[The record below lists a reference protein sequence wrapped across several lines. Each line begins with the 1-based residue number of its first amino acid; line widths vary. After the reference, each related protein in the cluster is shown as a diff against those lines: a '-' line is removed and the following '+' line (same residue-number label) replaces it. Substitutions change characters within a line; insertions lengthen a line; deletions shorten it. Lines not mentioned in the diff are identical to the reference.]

1 MILTLVNIGPLK
13 EARVELG
20 RGLTVF
26 YGPNASGKTTV
37 ARALRLLALMNM
49 GVANAE
55 ELMELINRVKR
66 EGRVVYEDGG
76 SVLEVSC
83 ALEERGAW
91 LKFGGVLSEERRVFY
106 ADDRLESTDR
116 PRIAMFWILHD
127 SVTLYGLKAQE
138 GRSYEL
144 ADLLV
149 PSVLR
154 GLVGEGKALG
164 EFLDFYEELLAK
176 VNKYLEAFSGHALEY
191 RDGLYFRRSIH
202 LFRPNQTAKGVR
214 RMALIIAA
222 TLLAETVAKGA
233 TPVVYV
239 EEFESS
245 LHVDYLELLIEVL
258 RRRSAVV
265 VAETHSGFVLRRVY
279 ETKSKGDVRYYIF
292 EDGAVHTEIKDSKL
306 FKREIAS
313 MIGVNM
319 L

>member
-49 GVANAE
+49 GVANAG

-66 EGRVVYEDGG
+66 EGKIVYEDGG
-76 SVLEVSC
+76 SVLEISY
-83 ALEERGAW
+83 ALGERGAW
-91 LKFGGVLSEERRVFY
+91 LKFGGVLSGERRVY
-106 ADDRLESTDR
+106 ANDRLESTDR

-127 SVTLYGLKAQE
+127 SVMLYGIKAQE
-138 GRSYEL
+138 GRPYEL
-144 ADLLV
+144 ADLLA

-191 RDGLYFRRSIH
+191 RDGLYFRRGIH
-202 LFRPNQTAKGVR
+202 LFHPSRVAEGVR
-214 RMALIIAA
+214 RMALILA
-222 TLLAETVAKGA
+222 TALLAEAVAEGA

-239 EEFESS
+239 EEFELS

-258 RRRSAVV
+258 RRRSAAV

-279 ETKSKGDVRYYIF
+279 ETKSKGDVQYYIF
-292 EDGAVHTEIKDSKL
+292 EDGTVYTEIDPKL
-306 FKREIAS
+306 FKREIAA

>member
-1 MILTLVNIGPLK
+1 VLLTLVNIGPLK

-49 GVANAE
+49 GAANAG

-66 EGRVVYEDGG
+66 EGRIVYEDGG
-76 SVLEVSC
+76 SVLEISC
-83 ALEERGAW
+83 ALGERGAW
-91 LKFGGVLSEERRVFY
+91 LKFGGVLGGERRVY
-106 ADDRLESTDR
+106 SDDRLESTDR
-116 PRIAMFWILHD
+116 PRIAMFWILHE
-127 SVTLYGLKAQE
+127 SATLYGLKVQE
-138 GRSYEL
+138 GRPYEL
-144 ADLLV
+144 ADLLA

-191 RDGLYFRRSIH
+191 RDGLYFRRGIH
-202 LFRPNQTAKGVR
+202 LFHPSQVAEGVR
-214 RMALIIAA
+214 RMALILA
-222 TLLAETVAKGA
+222 TALLAEAVAEGA

-258 RRRSAVV
+258 RRRSAAV

-279 ETKSKGDVRYYIF
+279 ETKSKGDVQYYIF
-292 EDGAVHTEIKDSKL
+292 EDGTVYTEIDPKL
-306 FKREIAS
+306 FKREIAA

>member
-49 GVANAE
+49 GAANAE

-66 EGRVVYEDGG
+66 EGRIVYEDGG
-76 SVLEVSC
+76 SVLEISC
-83 ALEERGAW
+83 ALGERGAW
-91 LKFGGVLSEERRVFY
+91 LKFGGVLSGERRVY
-106 ADDRLESTDR
+106 PDDRLESADR
-116 PRIAMFWILHD
+116 PRIAMFWILHN
-127 SVTLYGLKAQE
+127 SVTLYGIKAQE
-138 GRSYEL
+138 GRPYEL
-144 ADLLV
+144 ADLLA

-191 RDGLYFRRSIH
+191 RDGLYFRRGIH
-202 LFRPNQTAKGVR
+202 LFHPSRVSEGVR
-214 RMALIIAA
+214 RMALILA
-222 TLLAETVAKGA
+222 TALLAEAVTEGA

-239 EEFESS
+239 EEFES
-245 LHVDYLELLIEVL
+245 LHVDYLELLIEFL
-258 RRRSAVV
+258 RRRSAAV

-279 ETKSKGDVRYYIF
+279 ETKSKGDVQYYIF
-292 EDGAVHTEIKDSKL
+292 EDGAVHTEIDPKL
-306 FKREIAS
+306 FKREIAA

>member
-37 ARALRLLALMNM
+37 ARALKLLALMNM
-49 GVANAE
+49 GVAKAE
-55 ELMELINRVKR
+55 ELMELINRVKK
-66 EGRVVYEDGG
+66 EGKIVYEDGG
-76 SVLEVSC
+76 SVLEISC
-83 ALEERGAW
+83 ALGERGAS
-91 LKFGGVLSEERRVFY
+91 LKFGGVLGGERRVY
-106 ADDRLESTDR
+106 ANDRLESTDR
-116 PRIAMFWILHD
+116 PRIAMFWILHN
-127 SVTLYGLKAQE
+127 SVTLYGIEAQE

-144 ADLLV
+144 ADLLG

-164 EFLDFYEELLAK
+164 EFLDFYEELLAE

-191 RDGLYFRRSIH
+191 RDRLYFRRGIH
-202 LFRPNQTAKGVR
+202 LFHPSRVAEGVR
-214 RMALIIAA
+214 RVALIIAA
-222 TLLAETVAKGA
+222 TLLAEAVAEGA

-245 LHVDYLELLIEVL
+245 LHVDYLELLIEAL
-258 RRRSAVV
+258 RRRSAAV

-279 ETKSKGDVRYYIF
+279 ETKSKGDVRYYIL
-292 EDGAVHTEIKDSKL
+292 EDGAVYTEIKDSKL
-306 FKREIAS
+306 FKREIAA
-313 MIGVNM
+313 MVGVDM

>member
-1 MILTLVNIGPLK
+1 VLLTLVNIGPLK

-49 GVANAE
+49 GATNAG

-66 EGRVVYEDGG
+66 EGRIAYEDGG
-76 SVLEVSC
+76 SVLEISC
-83 ALEERGAW
+83 VLEERGAW
-91 LKFGGVLSEERRVFY
+91 LKFGGVLGGERRVY
-106 ADDRLESTDR
+106 ADDRLESADR

-127 SVTLYGLKAQE
+127 SVTLYGLKVQE
-138 GRSYEL
+138 GRPYEL
-144 ADLLV
+144 ADLLA
-149 PSVLR
+149 PSILR
-154 GLVGEGKALG
+154 GLVGEGKTLG
-164 EFLDFYEELLAK
+164 EFLEFYEEFLAK

-202 LFRPNQTAKGVR
+202 LFHPNQTAKGVR
-214 RMALIIAA
+214 RMALIIAT
-222 TLLAETVAKGA
+222 TLLAEAVAEN
-233 TPVVYV
+233 PVVYV
-239 EEFESS
+239 EEFES
-245 LHVDYLELLIEVL
+245 LHVDYLEYLIEFL
-258 RRRSAVV
+258 RRRSAAV

-292 EDGAVHTEIKDSKL
+292 KDGAVYTEIDPKL
-306 FKREIAS
+306 FKREIAA
-313 MIGVNM
+313 MVGVDM

>member
-13 EARVELG
+13 EARIELG

-37 ARALRLLALMNM
+37 ARALKLLALMNM
-49 GVANAE
+49 GVANAW

-66 EGRVVYEDGG
+66 EGKIVYEDGG
-76 SVLEVSC
+76 SVLEISC
-83 ALEERGAW
+83 VLEERGAR
-91 LKFGGVLSEERRVFY
+91 LKFGGVLGGERRVY
-106 ADDRLESTDR
+106 SDDRLESTDR
-116 PRIAMFWILHD
+116 PRIAMFWILHNF
-127 SVTLYGLKAQE
+127 VTLYGIKAQE
-138 GRSYEL
+138 GRSYKL
-144 ADLLV
+144 ADLLG

-164 EFLDFYEELLAK
+164 EFLDFYEELLAE
-176 VNKYLEAFSGHALEY
+176 VNKYLEAFTGHALEY
-191 RDGLYFRRSIH
+191 RDRLYFRRGIH
-202 LFRPNQTAKGVR
+202 LFHPSRVAKGVR

-222 TLLAETVAKGA
+222 TLLAEAVAEGA

-245 LHVDYLELLIEVL
+245 LHVDYLELLIEFL
-258 RRRSAVV
+258 RHRSAAV

-279 ETKSKGDVRYYIF
+279 EIKSKGDVRYYIF
-292 EDGAVHTEIKDSKL
+292 EDGAVYTEIKDSKL
-306 FKREIAS
+306 FKREIAA
-313 MIGVNM
+313 MIGVDM

>member
-1 MILTLVNIGPLK
+1 VLLTLVNIGPLK

-49 GVANAE
+49 GVANAG

-66 EGRVVYEDGG
+66 EGKIVYEDGG
-76 SVLEVSC
+76 SVLEISC
-83 ALEERGAW
+83 ALGERGAR
-91 LKFGGVLSEERRVFY
+91 LKFGGVLSGERRVY
-106 ADDRLESTDR
+106 ADERLNAVDR
-116 PRIAMFWILHD
+116 PRIAMFWILHN
-127 SVTLYGLKAQE
+127 SVTLYGIKAQE
-138 GRSYEL
+138 GRPYEL
-144 ADLLV
+144 ADLLA

-164 EFLDFYEELLAK
+164 EFLDFYEEFLAK
-176 VNKYLEAFSGHALEY
+176 VNEYLEAFSGHVLEY

-202 LFRPNQTAKGVR
+202 LFHPNQTAKGVR

-222 TLLAETVAKGA
+222 TLLAEAVAEGA

-258 RRRSAVV
+258 RRRSAAV

-306 FKREIAS
+306 FKREIAA
-313 MIGVNM
+313 MVGVDM

>member
-66 EGRVVYEDGG
+66 EGRIVYEDGG
-76 SVLEVSC
+76 SVLEISC
-83 ALEERGAW
+83 ALGERGAW
-91 LKFGGVLSEERRVFY
+91 LKFGGVLSGERRVY
-106 ADDRLESTDR
+106 ADERLDAVDR
-116 PRIAMFWILHD
+116 PRIAMFWILHN
-127 SVTLYGLKAQE
+127 SVTLYGIKAQE
-138 GRSYEL
+138 GRPYEL
-144 ADLLV
+144 ADLLT

-164 EFLDFYEELLAK
+164 AFLDFYEELLAK

-191 RDGLYFRRSIH
+191 RDRLYFRRSIH
-202 LFRPNQTAKGVR
+202 LFHPSRVAEGVR
-214 RMALIIAA
+214 RMALILA
-222 TLLAETVAKGA
+222 TALLAEAVAGGA

-258 RRRSAVV
+258 RRRSAAV

-279 ETKSKGDVRYYIF
+279 ETKSKGDVQYYIF
-292 EDGAVHTEIKDSKL
+292 EDGTVYTEIDPKL
-306 FKREIAS
+306 FKREIAA

>member
-37 ARALRLLALMNM
+37 ARVLRLLALMNM
-49 GVANAE
+49 GVANAG

-66 EGRVVYEDGG
+66 EGRIVYEDGG
-76 SVLEVSC
+76 SVLEISC
-83 ALEERGAW
+83 ALGERGAW
-91 LKFGGVLSEERRVFY
+91 LKFGGVLGGERRVY
-106 ADDRLESTDR
+106 ANDRLESTDR
-116 PRIAMFWILHD
+116 PRIAMFWILHN
-127 SVTLYGLKAQE
+127 SVTLYGIKAQE

-144 ADLLV
+144 ADLLA

-164 EFLDFYEELLAK
+164 EFLDFYEEFFAK
-176 VNKYLEAFSGHALEY
+176 VNEYLEAFSGHVLEY

-222 TLLAETVAKGA
+222 TLLAETVAEGA

-239 EEFESS
+239 EEFES
-245 LHVDYLELLIEVL
+245 LHVDYLDFLIEFL
-258 RRRSAVV
+258 RRRSAAV

-279 ETKSKGDVRYYIF
+279 ETKSKGDVQYYIF
-292 EDGAVHTEIKDSKL
+292 KNGAVYTEIDPKL
-306 FKREIAS
+306 FKREIAA
-313 MIGVNM
+313 MVGVDM

>member
-37 ARALRLLALMNM
+37 ARVLRLLALMNM
-49 GVANAE
+49 GVANAG

-66 EGRVVYEDGG
+66 EGRIVYEDGG
-76 SVLEVSC
+76 SVLEISC
-83 ALEERGAW
+83 ALGERGAW
-91 LKFGGVLSEERRVFY
+91 LKFGGVLGGERRVY
-106 ADDRLESTDR
+106 ANDRLESTDR
-116 PRIAMFWILHD
+116 PRIAMFWILHN
-127 SVTLYGLKAQE
+127 SVTLYGIKAQE

-144 ADLLV
+144 ADLLA

-164 EFLDFYEELLAK
+164 EFLDFYEEFFAK
-176 VNKYLEAFSGHALEY
+176 VNEYLEAFSGHVLEY

-202 LFRPNQTAKGVR
+202 LFHPNQTAKGVR

-222 TLLAETVAKGA
+222 TLLAETVAEGA

-239 EEFESS
+239 EEFES
-245 LHVDYLELLIEVL
+245 LHVDYLDFLIEFL
-258 RRRSAVV
+258 RRRSAAV

-279 ETKSKGDVRYYIF
+279 ETKSKGDVQYYIF
-292 EDGAVHTEIKDSKL
+292 KNGAVYTEIDPKL
-306 FKREIAS
+306 FKREIAA
-313 MIGVNM
+313 MVGVDM

>member
-49 GVANAE
+49 GVANAG

-66 EGRVVYEDGG
+66 EGKIVYEDGG
-76 SVLEVSC
+76 SVLEISC
-83 ALEERGAW
+83 ALGERGAW
-91 LKFGGVLSEERRVFY
+91 LKFGGVLSGERRVY
-106 ADDRLESTDR
+106 PDDRLESIDR
-116 PRIAMFWILHD
+116 PRIAMFWILHN

-144 ADLLV
+144 ADLLA

-191 RDGLYFRRSIH
+191 RDGLYFRRGIH
-202 LFRPNQTAKGVR
+202 LFHPNQTAKGVR

-222 TLLAETVAKGA
+222 TLLAEAVAEGA

-239 EEFESS
+239 EEFES
-245 LHVDYLELLIEVL
+245 LHVDYLDFLIEFM
-258 RRRSAVV
+258 RRRSAAV

-292 EDGAVHTEIKDSKL
+292 KDGAVYTEIDPKL
-306 FKREIAS
+306 FKREIAA
-313 MIGVNM
+313 MVGVDM

>member
-1 MILTLVNIGPLK
+1 VILTLVNIGPLK

-49 GVANAE
+49 GVANAG

-66 EGRVVYEDGG
+66 EGKIVYEDGG
-76 SVLEVSC
+76 SVLEISY
-83 ALEERGAW
+83 ALGERGAW
-91 LKFGGVLSEERRVFY
+91 LKFGGVLSGERRVY
-106 ADDRLESTDR
+106 ANDRLESTDR

-127 SVTLYGLKAQE
+127 SVMLYGIKAQE
-138 GRSYEL
+138 GRPYEL
-144 ADLLV
+144 ADLLA

-191 RDGLYFRRSIH
+191 RDGLYFRRGIH
-202 LFRPNQTAKGVR
+202 LFHPSRVAEGVR
-214 RMALIIAA
+214 RMALILA
-222 TLLAETVAKGA
+222 TALLAEAVAEGA

-239 EEFESS
+239 EEFELS

-258 RRRSAVV
+258 RRRSAAV

-279 ETKSKGDVRYYIF
+279 ETKSKGDVQYYIF
-292 EDGAVHTEIKDSKL
+292 EDGTVYTEIDPKL
-306 FKREIAS
+306 FKREIAA

>member
-1 MILTLVNIGPLK
+1 LTLVNIGPLK

-49 GVANAE
+49 GATNAG

-66 EGRVVYEDGG
+66 EGRIVYEDGG
-76 SVLEVSC
+76 SVLEISC
-83 ALEERGAW
+83 ALGERGAW
-91 LKFGGVLSEERRVFY
+91 LKFGGVLSGERRVY
-106 ADDRLESTDR
+106 PDDRLESIDR
-116 PRIAMFWILHD
+116 PRIAMFWILHN
-127 SVTLYGLKAQE
+127 SLTLYGIKAQE
-138 GRSYEL
+138 GRPYEL
-144 ADLLV
+144 ADLLA

-191 RDGLYFRRSIH
+191 RDGLYFRRGIH
-202 LFRPNQTAKGVR
+202 LFHPNQTAKGVR

-222 TLLAETVAKGA
+222 TLLAEAVTEGA

-239 EEFESS
+239 EEFES
-245 LHVDYLELLIEVL
+245 LHVDYLDFLIDFL
-258 RRRSAVV
+258 RRRSAAV

-292 EDGAVHTEIKDSKL
+292 KNGAVYTEIDPKL
-306 FKREIAS
+306 FKREIAA
-313 MIGVNM
+313 MVGVDM

>member
-49 GVANAE
+49 GAANAE

-66 EGRVVYEDGG
+66 EGRIVYEDGG
-76 SVLEVSC
+76 SVLEISC
-83 ALEERGAW
+83 ALGERGAW
-91 LKFGGVLSEERRVFY
+91 LKFGGALSREKRVY
-106 ADDRLESTDR
+106 SDDRLESIDK
-116 PRIAMFWILHD
+116 PRIAMFWILHN
-127 SVTLYGLKAQE
+127 SVTLYGLKVQE

-144 ADLLV
+144 ADLLT

-191 RDGLYFRRSIH
+191 RDRLYFRRGIH
-202 LFRPNQTAKGVR
+202 LFHPSRVAEGVR
-214 RMALIIAA
+214 RMALILA
-222 TLLAETVAKGA
+222 TALLAEAVTEGA

-239 EEFESS
+239 EDFESS
-245 LHVDYLELLIEVL
+245 LHVDYLELLIEFL
-258 RRRSAVV
+258 RRRSAAV

-306 FKREIAS
+306 FKREIAA
-313 MIGVNM
+313 MVGVDM

>member
-1 MILTLVNIGPLK
+1 VILTLVNIGPLK

-49 GVANAE
+49 GVADAG

-66 EGRVVYEDGG
+66 EGRIVYEDGG
-76 SVLEVSC
+76 SVLEISC
-83 ALEERGAW
+83 ALGERGAW
-91 LKFGGVLSEERRVFY
+91 LKFGGVLSGERRVY
-106 ADDRLESTDR
+106 PDDRLESTDR
-116 PRIAMFWILHD
+116 PRIAMFWILQD
-127 SVTLYGLKAQE
+127 SVTLYGIKAQG
-138 GRSYEL
+138 GRPYEL
-144 ADLLV
+144 ADLLA

-164 EFLDFYEELLAK
+164 EFLDFYEEFLAE
-176 VNKYLEAFSGHALEY
+176 VNKYLEAFSGHVLEY
-191 RDGLYFRRSIH
+191 RDGLYFRRGIH
-202 LFRPNQTAKGVR
+202 LFHPSQVAEGVR
-214 RMALIIAA
+214 RMALVLVTA
-222 TLLAETVAKGA
+222 LLAEAVAEGA

-258 RRRSAVV
+258 RRRSAAV

-279 ETKSKGDVRYYIF
+279 ETKSKGDVQYYIF
-292 EDGAVHTEIKDSKL
+292 EDGAVYTEIDPKL
-306 FKREIAS
+306 FKREIAA

>member
-37 ARALRLLALMNM
+37 ARALRLLTLMNM

-66 EGRVVYEDGG
+66 EGRLVYEDGG
-76 SVLEVSC
+76 SVLEISC
-83 ALEERGAW
+83 ALGERGAW
-91 LKFGGVLSEERRVFY
+91 LKFGGVLGGERRVY
-106 ADDRLESTDR
+106 ANDRLERTDR
-116 PRIAMFWILHD
+116 PRITMFWILHN
-127 SVTLYGLKAQE
+127 SVTLYGIKAQE
-138 GRSYEL
+138 GQSYEL
-144 ADLLV
+144 ADLFG

-154 GLVGEGKALG
+154 GLAGEGKTLG
-164 EFLDFYEELLAK
+164 EFLDFYEELLAE

-191 RDGLYFRRSIH
+191 RDRLYFRRGIH
-202 LFRPNQTAKGVR
+202 LFHPSRVAEGVR
-214 RMALIIAA
+214 RMALILA
-222 TLLAETVAKGA
+222 TALLAEAVAEGA

-258 RRRSAVV
+258 RRRSVAV

-279 ETKSKGDVRYYIF
+279 ETKSKGNVRYYIF
-292 EDGAVHTEIKDSKL
+292 EDGAVYTEIKDSKL
-306 FKREIAS
+306 FKREIAA
-313 MIGVNM
+313 MVGVNM

>member
-13 EARVELG
+13 EVRVELG

-49 GVANAE
+49 GVANAG

-66 EGRVVYEDGG
+66 EGRIVYEDGG
-76 SVLEVSC
+76 SVLEISC
-83 ALEERGAW
+83 ALGERGAW
-91 LKFGGVLSEERRVFY
+91 LKFGGVLSGERRVY
-106 ADDRLESTDR
+106 SDDRLERTDR
-116 PRIAMFWILHD
+116 PRIAMFWILHN
-127 SVTLYGLKAQE
+127 SVTLYGIKAQE
-138 GRSYEL
+138 GRPYEL
-144 ADLLV
+144 ADLLA
-149 PSVLR
+149 PSALR

-202 LFRPNQTAKGVR
+202 LFHPNQTAKGVR

-222 TLLAETVAKGA
+222 TLLAEAVTEGA

-239 EEFESS
+239 EEFES
-245 LHVDYLELLIEVL
+245 LHVDYLEYLIEFM
-258 RRRSAVV
+258 RRRSAAV

-292 EDGAVHTEIKDSKL
+292 KDGAVYTEIDPKL
-306 FKREIAS
+306 FKREIAAVV
-313 MIGVNM
+313 GVDM

>member
-1 MILTLVNIGPLK
+1 MLLTLVNIGPLK

-20 RGLTVF
+20 RGLTAF

-49 GVANAE
+49 GVANAG

-66 EGRVVYEDGG
+66 EGKIVYEDGG
-76 SVLEVSC
+76 SVLEISC
-83 ALEERGAW
+83 ALGERGAR
-91 LKFGGVLSEERRVFY
+91 LKFGGVLSGERRVY
-106 ADDRLESTDR
+106 ANDRLESIDR
-116 PRIAMFWILHD
+116 PRIAMFWILHN
-127 SVTLYGLKAQE
+127 SVTLYGIKAQE
-138 GRSYEL
+138 GRPYEL
-144 ADLLV
+144 ADLLA

-164 EFLDFYEELLAK
+164 EFLDFYEEFLAK
-176 VNKYLEAFSGHALEY
+176 VNEYLEAFSGHALEY

-202 LFRPNQTAKGVR
+202 LFHPNQTAKGVR

-222 TLLAETVAKGA
+222 TLLAEAVTEGA
-233 TPVVYV
+233 TPVVYL
-239 EEFESS
+239 EEFES
-245 LHVDYLELLIEVL
+245 LHVDYLEYLIEFM
-258 RRRSAVV
+258 RRRSAAV

-292 EDGAVHTEIKDSKL
+292 KDGAVYTEIDPKL
-306 FKREIAS
+306 FIREIAA
-313 MIGVNM
+313 MVGVDM

>member
-1 MILTLVNIGPLK
+1 VILTLVNIGPLK

-49 GVANAE
+49 GAANAG

-66 EGRVVYEDGG
+66 EGRIVYEDGG
-76 SVLEVSC
+76 SVLEISC
-83 ALEERGAW
+83 ALGERGAW
-91 LKFGGVLSEERRVFY
+91 LKFGGVLSGERRVY
-106 ADDRLESTDR
+106 PDDRLESTDR
-116 PRIAMFWILHD
+116 PRIAMFWILHN

-144 ADLLV
+144 ADLLA
-149 PSVLR
+149 PLVLR

-164 EFLDFYEELLAK
+164 EFLDFYEELLAE
-176 VNKYLEAFSGHALEY
+176 VNKYLEAFSGHVLEY
-191 RDGLYFRRSIH
+191 RDGLYFRRGIH
-202 LFRPNQTAKGVR
+202 LFHPNQTAKGVR

-222 TLLAETVAKGA
+222 TLLAEAVAERA

-239 EEFESS
+239 EEFES
-245 LHVDYLELLIEVL
+245 LHVDYLDFLIEFL
-258 RRRSAVV
+258 RRRSAAV

-292 EDGAVHTEIKDSKL
+292 QDGTVYTEIDPKL
-306 FKREIAS
+306 FKREIAA
-313 MIGVNM
+313 MVGVDM